1 MSCTHFLSGILRVCL
16 PSRALSRLRAQR
28 ARDKKARLR
37 QMGVADDILSNCVE
51 KHELEALLGQTT
63 GRAQG
68 TVSGGIMHP

>member
-1 MSCTHFLSGILRVCL
+1 MCL

-51 KHELEALLGQTT
+51 KHELEALL
-63 GRAQG
+63 AA
-68 TVSGGIMHP
+68 

>member
-1 MSCTHFLSGILRVCL
+1 
-16 PSRALSRLRAQR
+16 
-28 ARDKKARLR
+28 
-37 QMGVADDILSNCVE
+37 MGVADDILSNCVE